1 MNRSFGFSTGAL
13 AKGNFASAIRMLSPF
28 HLPCIELSALRLSE
42 VVSFMFAI
50 PSLRNLPYR
59 YVSFHAPSRF
69 DVDEERWLVDTLKQN
84 LPSSWPI
91 VLHPDTIHD
100 PDLWKSFGN
109 QLAIENMDRRK
120 GIGRSKH
127 ELEAVFNV
135 LPDASLCFDIGHA
148 RQYDSSMTEAF
159 RILSFFQSKLLQV
172 HMSEVNSESQHDSIS
187 LGSKLAFQEV
197 ACLIP
202 ENIPVIL
209 ESRVS
214 ESRISQELTHAA
226 EALFVPPRNVEAHEK
241 VRVETRI
248 LTPALLH

>member
-13 AKGNFASAIRMLSPF
+13 AKGDFANALRVLSPF

-42 VVSFMFAI
+42 VVPFMLAV
-50 PSLRNLPYR
+50 PTLRTLPYR

-69 DVDEERWLVDTLKQN
+69 DAAEERWLVDILEQN

-100 PDLWKSFGN
+100 PELWKRFHN

-120 GIGRSKH
+120 AIGRSAL
-127 ELEAVFNV
+127 ELGAVFDA

-159 RILSFFQSKLLQV
+159 RILSFFQSKLVQV
-172 HMSEVNSESQHDSIS
+172 HISEVNSQSQHDSIS

-197 ACLIP
+197 ASLIP
-202 ENIPVIL
+202 EDIPVII
-209 ESRVS
+209 ESRVL
-214 ESRISQELTHAA
+214 ESHISQELTHAA
-226 EALFVPPRNVEAHEK
+226 EALFVRSCGVEGRGK
-241 VRVETRI
+241 VRVETCV
-248 LTPALLH
+248 LAPALLH